1 LNKLYKN
8 NFFYYKLIIHLQKD
22 FTNNNFGGKYM
33 PKITEIIKKRIS
45 CRTYSERPI
54 EDKVLKEFSASINA
68 VHTGPF
74 GNQPKFNLIKL
85 TSLPPQE
92 WKKLGTY
99 GVIKNAPFFLV
110 GRIQNNHLALED
122 YGYCKEK
129 LILQATKLGLGTCW
143 LGGTFQIS
151 RFAQAIDLQ
160 EGELLPTVSPVGYP
174 AQQKSFTERMM
185 RWGAGS
191 DNRKFW
197 SDIFFAGNFSQPLTQ
212 AQAGKYSEALE
223 NVRLAPSAGNK
234 QPWRILR
241 DAKLNAFHFYLS
253 RAFGY
258 NLMRNVSLQDIDLG
272 IAICHFALTVQET
285 GLTGRWQIDA
295 AAPKE
300 KSLDYIVTWQDEN

>member
-1 LNKLYKN
+1 
-8 NFFYYKLIIHLQKD
+8 
-22 FTNNNFGGKYM
+22 M

-54 EDKVLKEFSASINA
+54 EDEVLKEFSASINA

-74 GNQPKFNLIKL
+74 GNQPKFKLIKL
-85 TSLPPQE
+85 TSLTPQE

-99 GVIKNAPFFLV
+99 GVIKNAQIFLV
-110 GRIQNNHLALED
+110 GSVQNGHMALED

-143 LGGTFQIS
+143 LGGTFQLS
-151 RFAQAIDLQ
+151 RFAQAIDLR

-191 DNRKFW
+191 DNRKPW
-197 SDIFFAGNFSQPLTQ
+197 SDIFFTGNFSQPLTQ
-212 AQAGKYSEALE
+212 AQAGKYAEALE
-223 NVRLAPSAGNK
+223 NMRLAPSAGNK

-241 DAKLNAFHFYLS
+241 DAKQNTFHLYLS

-258 NLMRNVSLQDIDLG
+258 NSLWHVSLQNIDMG
-272 IAICHFALTVQET
+272 IAICHFALTAQEI
-285 GLTGRWQIDA
+285 GLKGKWQIDA

-300 KSLDYIVTWQDEN
+300 KSLDYIATWQDDN